1 MNECVLSLSY
11 GKDSLACLG
20 AAEKLGIRIDR
31 IIHAEVWATDDIP
44 ADLPIMIEFKEKAD
58 KIIKD
63 RWGLEVE
70 HYRATKTYEQCFYHE
85 IRPETIAKRHEKGKQ
100 ISKYQQYDDERAIWG
115 FPIVI
120 GPWCNS
126 KLKMEAIKRAQG
138 QTKGC
143 MQVLGIA
150 ADEEERIIR
159 HTKPNII
166 LPLVDI
172 GWTESMCRQ
181 WCEENDLLSP
191 IYETGTRGG
200 CWFCHNQGVA
210 QLRLLRKEHPEL
222 WAYLLKWDLDSPTTF
237 KPDGRTVHDF
247 EKRFQME
254 DEGLILPEDP
264 WKWGYLEKMPLQLKM
279 RFDE

>member
-1 MNECVLSLSY
+1 MSECVLSLSY

-70 HYRATKTYEQCFYHE
+70 HYRATKTYEQCFYHK
-85 IRPETIAKRHEKGKQ
+85 IRPETIAKRQEKGKQ
-100 ISKYQQYDDERAIWG
+100 ISKYQKYDAERAIWG

-126 KLKMEAIKRAQG
+126 KLKMEAVKRAQV
-138 QTKGC
+138 QTEGC

-150 ADEEERIIR
+150 ADEVERIIR

-191 IYETGTRGG
+191 IYETATRGG

-254 DEGLILPEDP
+254 DEGIISACDP
-264 WKWGYLEKMPLQLKM
+264 WKWGYLKEMPLQLKM